1 MINFELSV
9 PNSLVSLRIVQS
21 FILESAKISAF
32 DKENLDRFYLIA
44 EEAFSYVLRLLKE
57 DKESEMIKV
66 IAKIDTKHFT
76 VSFFDKGTP
85 LYKTDELSETENL
98 SLNLIQAYCNKL
110 IWVNHGK
117 KGKELRLLFSKPQKD
132 ITQYEMLFER
142 EKEEEPSD
150 EIYIEPL
157 KPKNAYQVSRLIYK
171 TYGYSYPNGD
181 MYYPEII
188 EEMNKSR
195 ELISITA
202 IDKKY
207 DKVVGHYAIE
217 RLSSESVA
225 ELGQAAVDPAYR
237 GKKLAKNMRKKLEE
251 LALDLKLKGIFYQPV
266 TSHTGTQ
273 KINEEFGSKA
283 CGVSFGLVPKE
294 FNYKKMEIKPLSER
308 ESCILYFKPLVPE
321 KRLIYLPEKHS
332 VIIKKIYGNLGFE
345 TETPPKPL
353 YDNESLID
361 SKYNAPWGFG
371 TINVLSVSK
380 NLSKEIKSAF
390 NRLRLS
396 TQAEVV
402 FLNIPLNDAPLDEH
416 IDKIEEMG
424 FFFCGVAP
432 YILDG
437 KDAIRFQYLN
447 TLIDIDRIKVYGDF
461 AKELFNY
468 SVSMMKKVLW

>member
-1 MINFELSV
+1 MINFELSA
-9 PNSLVSLRIVQS
+9 PNNLVSLRIVQS
-21 FILESAKISAF
+21 FILESAKISGF
-32 DKENLDRFYLIA
+32 EKENLDRFYLIA

-57 DKESEMIKV
+57 DKESETIKI
-66 IAKIDTKHFT
+66 IAKIDKKYFT
-76 VSFFDKGTP
+76 VSFFDKGIP
-85 LYKTDELSETENL
+85 LSKTDELSETENL

-117 KGKELRLLFSKPQKD
+117 EGKELRLLFNKPQKD
-132 ITQYEMLFER
+132 ITQYEMLFEQ
-142 EKEEEPSD
+142 EKEKEPSD

-181 MYYPEII
+181 MYYPEVI
-188 EEMNKSR
+188 ETMNKSK

-251 LALDLKLKGIFYQPV
+251 LAANMRLKGIFSQPV

-308 ESCILYFKPLVPE
+308 ESCILYFKPLVYE
-321 KRLIYLPEKHS
+321 KRLVYLPKKHS
-332 VIIKKIYGNLGFE
+332 AIIEKIYDNLDFE
-345 TETPPKPL
+345 TETPSNL
-353 YDNESLID
+353 FYDNESLID
-361 SKYNAPWGFG
+361 SKYSASWGFG
-371 TINVLSVSK
+371 TINVFNVGK

-416 IDKIEEMG
+416 IDKIEELG

-437 KDAIRFQYLN
+437 KDAVRFEYLN
-447 TLIDIDRIKVYGDF
+447 TLIDTNRIKVYGDF

>member
-9 PNSLVSLRIVQS
+9 QDDLVSLRIVQS
-21 FILESAKISAF
+21 FIVESARVSGF
-32 DKENLDRFYLIA
+32 EKEELDRFYLIA
-44 EEAFSYVLRLLKE
+44 EEAFSYVLRLLKA
-57 DKESEMIKV
+57 DKESRI
-66 IAKIDTKHFT
+66 IRIITRIDPKHFI
-76 VSFFDKGTP
+76 VSFFDKGIP
-85 LYKTDELSETENL
+85 LPKADESNETEKL
-98 SLNLIQAYCNKL
+98 SLSLIQAYCDRL

-117 KGKELRLLFSKPQKD
+117 EGKELRLLFNKPQKD
-132 ITQYEMLFER
+132 ITQYEMLFEQ
-142 EKEEEPSD
+142 ESEEEPSD

-181 MYYPEII
+181 MYYPEVI
-188 EEMNKSR
+188 EAMNKSK

-207 DKVVGHYAIE
+207 GKVVGHYAIE
-217 RLSSESVA
+217 KLSSKSVA

-237 GKKLAKNMRKKLEE
+237 GKKLAKSMRKKLEE
-251 LALDLKLKGIFYQPV
+251 LALDLKLKGIFSQPV

-308 ESCILYFKPLVPE
+308 ESCILYFKPLASE
-321 KRLIYLPEKHS
+321 KRLVYLPEKHS
-332 VIIKKIYGNLGFE
+332 AIMKKIYGNLDFE
-345 TETPPKPL
+345 TETPSKPL

-371 TINVLSVSK
+371 TINVLSISK

-437 KDAIRFQYLN
+437 KDAVRFQYLN
-447 TLIDIDRIKVYGDF
+447 TLIDTDRIKVYGSF

-468 SVSMMKKVLW
+468 SVSMMKRVLW